1 MAAHRELPE
10 LFNAVASDRENR
22 VVILTGT
29 GDTFI
34 SRSGSSGADTD
45 ERPTPHHLTD
55 GSVDVATWD
64 RIIWEGNR
72 LVEQLLAIEVPVIA
86 AVNGP
91 VSVHSELA
99 VLCDV
104 VLAAEH
110 AYFQDAGHFQG
121 GLVPGDSMQ
130 IVWPLLLGPNRG
142 RHFLLTGRKL
152 AAEEARELGV
162 VAEVLPSDRVLERAQ
177 EVAAGLARL
186 NPILLRN
193 TRHALV
199 RPLRRA
205 VAHDL
210 HTGLALEA
218 IASLSTRDW
227 LAAQRQSAAPA
238 AGSPSGDTN
247 STTVC
252 IVATIRVQE
261 GRNAEFE
268 EVFTA
273 LAQQVRENEP
283 GCLMYQLTKSRSEPD
298 TYKVL
303 EVYKDQAAVD
313 HHSGTDYFKAAS
325 RKMGPCL
332 AGRPAIDFLNGI
344 D

>member
-1 MAAHRELPE
+1 MGRRTRSFPE

-34 SRSGSSGADTD
+34 ALGESAGNPLAAGR
-45 ERPTPHHLTD
+45 
-55 GSVDVATWD
+55 VDATGWD

-99 VLCDV
+99 VLCDI

-110 AYFQDAGHFQG
+110 AYFQDAPHFPG
-121 GLVPGDSMQ
+121 GIVPGDSMQ

-142 RHFLLTGRKL
+142 RYFLLTGQKIH
-152 AAEEARELGV
+152 AEEARQLGIV
-162 VAEVLPSDRVLERAQ
+162 GEVLPADQVLPRAQ
-177 EVAAGLARL
+177 EIAAGLAGL

-205 VAHDL
+205 VADDL

-218 IASLSTRDW
+218 IASM
-227 LAAQRQSAAPA
+227 
-238 AGSPSGDTN
+238 SG
-247 STTVC
+247 
-252 IVATIRVQE
+252 RE
-261 GRNAEFE
+261 WNA
-268 EVFTA
+268 
-273 LAQQVRENEP
+273 
-283 GCLMYQLTKSRSEPD
+283 SRSEP
-298 TYKVL
+298 
-303 EVYKDQAAVD
+303 
-313 HHSGTDYFKAAS
+313 
-325 RKMGPCL
+325 
-332 AGRPAIDFLNGI
+332 
-344 D
+344 